1 MGKKLKHLKEASG
14 RLLFDI
20 VTDIPE
26 SSVKPAADPED
37 RTRQLINK
45 AMLKAAG
52 VSATLSVPGG
62 FAGVLTALPD
72 LATIWKIQS
81 QLVADIAAAYG
92 KIALL
97 NREAMV
103 WCLFRHSAAQLLRD
117 TLVRTGSRM
126 ITQKVS
132 LTVLQNILKKIGVQQ
147 SSKLIGKTAA
157 RAVPLLGAVASG
169 AYAAYDTRE
178 VGKTAVTYFKALAAE
193 KVEQLPPEND
203 ITNVEVPNEEGT

>member
-1 MGKKLKHLKEASG
+1 MKDAIEHAKNATG

-26 SSVKPAADPED
+26 TKLQPAENPGDRVK
-37 RTRQLINK
+37 TLINK
-45 AMLKAAG
+45 ACLKSAT

-62 FAGVLTALPD
+62 FASVITALPD

-81 QLVADIAAAYG
+81 QLVADIAATYG
-92 KIALL
+92 KVAFL

-117 TLVRTGSRM
+117 TLVRTGTRF
-126 ITQKVS
+126 ITQKIS
-132 LTVLQNILKKIGVQQ
+132 LTALQVLLKKIGIQQ
-147 SSKLIGKTAA
+147 ASKLIGKTAA
-157 RAVPLLGAVASG
+157 KAVPLLGAVVSG

-178 VGKTAVTYFKALAAE
+178 VGKTAETYFKALCNE
-193 KVEQLPPEND
+193 SPLEEQKKELEQSEN
-203 ITNVEVPNEEGT
+203 II